1 MRSILTFVLVV
12 VITTLLWVLIGSQQV
27 HAVGPE
33 ANWSGDTI
41 VFDNHGYSKTTDF
54 KDNSNTI
61 PDGATVYQTP
71 PQTVGGSSSKKV
83 FVIYFSSGVDPPTAK
98 TAQYVEFDYSNNGLS
113 NPQNKKDITIT
124 EQGEQGELTSCSVEG
139 IGWIICPLSVFIA
152 GGMDWAFG
160 ILATFIAVQPSV
172 LGDPNN
178 GMYVAWNVMRN
189 IANVAFVIAFLI
201 IIYSQLTS
209 FGVSNYGLKKLIPRL
224 IIAAI
229 LVNVSFI
236 ISALAIDI
244 SNVLGYSIQNIFNI
258 IRENVFN
265 ITNDNFAGVN
275 SNLDSPWKVVTAAI
289 LAGGGIVGGFYYISS
304 GAEIMLVPLL
314 LGLVLTLIF
323 VIIVLAARQAIIVI
337 LVIIAPLAFVANLLP
352 NTEKWFDK
360 WKDLF
365 MTMLIF
371 FPAFSLVF
379 GGSQLAGQLIIQ
391 NAGDNIVTVLF
402 GMAVQIAP
410 LVITPLLLKFS
421 GSLLGRIA
429 QIANNP
435 SKGILDR
442 NKAWAASHAENLR
455 YKNIRD
461 GSRLRNP
468 LSWGNHMVRGSE
480 FRKRNL
486 QERTN
491 QYKLDTDNLYH
502 GSRKYQKLHTDMAGS
517 EEDKAYVDNRNAEH
531 IEHLKSTPGKGN
543 TLYDRAERAERSR
556 ENLEYAKNATSQ
568 HYNERR
574 IVTGDPLNVSS
585 SRLEASKATLE
596 KSEKNK
602 SAYFNT
608 QRMMAGTVLN
618 STVAP
623 LEASRLLDTATQGKY
638 DTMVEN
644 MKLDSE
650 SGLYQVAQDAESSK
664 ETLQASQANVQALF
678 DRQRQTAGTGLYAS
692 NIQLETSKSVGERAK
707 ADLTAFVQNERTNVG
722 GSLRQVTIDAENSKQ
737 AQQITDAR
745 LSNMVDEFKSGKVN
759 PEVLTDAEKVIMGQ
773 MRTDAS
779 TLYATKQAGTSAQ
792 YEVQRNI
799 AEDMTG
805 TGPVTDAMLDIA
817 QGVGGETARFRAQA
831 QAVKASKSLDNDAL
845 ASNVEL
851 LKNTARNAGSNI
863 KHYSNGL
870 LRAVLNGLP
879 IYENQ
884 YITAEMTKAAL
895 QAQAEEKNVPLF
907 EEIIGSTNFNQ
918 AMVREIVD
926 LNSGPFKGAGAFG
939 IVDNPKLNID
949 NYDTKEAFEQ
959 DLNVQRVSNLANA
972 NSTGLAGLKFG
983 WVANS
988 LADPKTLKNNIE
1000 SVLIEIQ
1007 KGKAPDATED
1017 QVKAGTLAEASLL
1030 AAFKTVRGALQN
1042 EDTLNTMTDRESF
1055 LRTIEAELARVFG
1068 TDPLPAEPFK
1078 ISVDANSYAKM
1089 DLPKRSNVAP
1099 NLSDAVDDD
1108 DDTIVPP
1115 KPEQP

>member
-1 MRSILTFVLVV
+1 MERFGLPSHRGFSVRSILTFVLVV
-12 VITTLLWVLIGSQQV
+12 LITTLLWVFIGSQQV

-124 EQGEQGELTSCSVEG
+124 EQGEQSELTSCSVEG

-314 LGLVLTLIF
+314 LGLILTLIF

-531 IEHLKSTPGKGN
+531 IEDLKTKPGSV
-543 TLYDRAERAERSR
+543 LYDRALRAESSR
-556 ENLEYAKNATSQ
+556 ENLESAKNATNQ
-568 HYNERR
+568 HFNDRR
-574 IVTGDPLNVSS
+574 VTSGNPLNASTN
-585 SRLEASKATLE
+585 RLEASKATLE
-596 KSEKNK
+596 TSENAKSTYLNR
-602 SAYFNT
+602 

-623 LEASRLLDTATQGKY
+623 LEASKLRVESTQSQY
-638 DTMVEN
+638 STMVEN
-644 MKLDSE
+644 MKLNPE
-650 SGLYQVAQDAESSK
+650 SDLYHVAQGAEASK
-664 ETLQASQANVQALF
+664 ETLQASQADVQALF
-678 DRQRQTAGTGLYAS
+678 DRQRQTAGTGLHAS
-692 NIQLETSKSVGERAK
+692 NIVLETSKSAAEEAK
-707 ADLTAFVQNERTNVG
+707 SSATAYINAMKSDETSPLHVQV
-722 GSLRQVTIDAENSKQ
+722 LR
-737 AQQITDAR
+737 
-745 LSNMVDEFKSGKVN
+745 
-759 PEVLTDAEKVIMGQ
+759 AEKAKINAQVSETELNRTIEEYKTGKLERNGELNDIM
-773 MRTDAS
+773 AS
-779 TLYATKQAGTSAQ
+779 MVNGVEQLAAEAQGSQAAQ
-792 YEVQRNI
+792 NIQKKNI
-799 AEDMTG
+799 AEAFTEVDADGERTDRAQELLDIAASVDQYGEVRAEAGALSTLEKIVDEARGGNMQLIKSRALKAQK
-805 TGPVTDAMLDIA
+805 PVKEYVVDVLNKRLAGNTDESEDLIRAALEIAGQEAQIPLLRKIRRSGNFNREDVSAMLDRQSGIMKVKGGFDLQSNFDLADVSEETMDASIA
-817 QGVGGETARFRAQA
+817 G
-831 QAVKASKSLDNDAL
+831 AL
-845 ASNVEL
+845 
-851 LKNTARNAGSNI
+851 
-863 KHYSNGL
+863 
-870 LRAVLNGLP
+870 
-879 IYENQ
+879 
-884 YITAEMTKAAL
+884 
-895 QAQAEEKNVPLF
+895 
-907 EEIIGSTNFNQ
+907 GSTS
-918 AMVREIVD
+918 AKD
-926 LNSGPFKGAGAFG
+926 
-939 IVDNPKLNID
+939 
-949 NYDTKEAFEQ
+949 Y
-959 DLNVQRVSNLANA
+959 
-972 NSTGLAGLKFG
+972 AGLKYAAIKDYADRFDDI
-983 WVANS
+983 VTNS
-988 LADPKTLKNNIE
+988 EKE
-1000 SVLIEIQ
+1000 
-1007 KGKAPDATED
+1007 
-1017 QVKAGTLAEASLL
+1017 
-1030 AAFKTVRGALQN
+1030 
-1042 EDTLNTMTDRESF
+1042 
-1055 LRTIEAELARVFG
+1055 
-1068 TDPLPAEPFK
+1068 TDPRYGPSARQGLAKAYFQLTIGLTDPDLIRELGDNLAPAIDMHKRLHAKYKNPDINIDYDK
-1078 ISVDANSYAKM
+1078 IDPRLVQSGDVSPQA
-1089 DLPKRSNVAP
+1089 
-1099 NLSDAVDDD
+1099 
-1108 DDTIVPP
+1108 
-1115 KPEQP
+1115 